1 MPIPGRRICSDET
14 AVQVPPG
21 TVARETAR
29 MRPERATL
37 GKSVKTAVAVSP
49 TESEIA
55 AVAYQLW
62 LDNGCPIGSD
72 REDWFRAEAMLKDAL
87 AAKCEVLSRR
97 PTIPRGETRTESQML
112 VAFRWG
118 AHGHWE
124 VWESEWGGSR
134 WIWDEATPGVELSKR
149 AAV

>member
-1 MPIPGRRICSDET
+1 MPRRGKRMGSDAT
-14 AVQVPPG
+14 ALQEPSK
-21 TVARETAR
+21 TMSSDTAR
-29 MRPERATL
+29 MMPERTTL
-37 GKSVKTAVAVSP
+37 GESVKAKATVNP

-87 AAKCEVLSRR
+87 FAKCEGPSRGAS
-97 PTIPRGETRTESQML
+97 IPRCDTRTESQML

-118 AHGHWE
+118 VHGHWE
-124 VWESEWGGSR
+124 VWESEWGGAR
-134 WIWDEATPGVELSKR
+134 WIWDEATPDAGVSNR
-149 AAV
+149 AG